1 LRFHFILGAVYLI
14 QINAAPEQLWVAA
27 RSAFSFHRGVSLWHG
42 TYRLIPALACAM
54 LSTPSTRLRARAAYF
69 QPERGPPRLR

>member
-27 RSAFSFHRGVSLWHG
+27 RSAFLFHRGVSLWHG

-54 LSTPSTRLRARAAYF
+54 LSTPSTRLRARRVFPTRARTAA
-69 QPERGPPRLR
+69 P